1 MKAVILAGGIGSRL
15 SEETESKPKPMVK
28 IGSEPILWHIM
39 KIYSSHG
46 INDFI
51 ICCGYMAD
59 IIKNYFEQLFNT
71 NVENNLKDGDT
82 IIFDSMNKENWTV
95 TLVNTGID
103 TMTGGR
109 LKRLKKILQNEEDFC
124 FTYGDGVGD
133 INISNL
139 IDFHKNHKKVSTLT
153 ATRPQARYGALTF
166 GENDIVNSFVE
177 KPEGDGSWINGG
189 FFVLKPEVIDK
200 IKGDET
206 SWELEPLSNLA
217 KEGQLFAY
225 KHQGFWMP
233 MDTLR
238 DKNYLNK
245 LWNRK
250 NVPWKNW
257 K

>member
-1 MKAVILAGGIGSRL
+1 M
-15 SEETESKPKPMVK
+15 ESYF
-28 IGSEPILWHIM
+28 GEYWQR
-39 KIYSSHG
+39 Y
-46 INDFI
+46 NDWREI
-51 ICCGYMAD
+51 
-59 IIKNYFEQLFNT
+59 
-71 NVENNLKDGDT
+71 
-82 IIFDSMNKENWTV
+82 
-95 TLVNTGID
+95 
-103 TMTGGR
+103 
-109 LKRLKKILQNEEDFC
+109 KRLRKILQNEEDFC

-139 IDFHKNHKKVSTLT
+139 IDFHKNHKKVATLT

-189 FFVLKPEVIDK
+189 YFVLKPEVIDK

-245 LWNRK
+245 LWDRK

>member
-15 SEETESKPKPMVK
+15 SEETESKPKPMVR
-28 IGSEPILWHIM
+28 IGSEPIIWHIM

-51 ICCGYMAD
+51 ICCGYKAD
-59 IIKNYFEQLFNT
+59 VIKNYFEQLFNI
-71 NVENNLKDGDT
+71 NVENNLRDGDS
-82 IIFDSMNKENWTV
+82 IIFDGNSKENWRV
-95 TLVNTGID
+95 TLVNTGKD

-109 LKRLKKILQNEEDFC
+109 LKRLKKILQYEEDFC

-139 IDFHKNHKKVSTLT
+139 IDFHKNHKKVATLT

-217 KEGQLFAY
+217 KDGQLFAY

-238 DKNYLNK
+238 DKNHLNK
-245 LWNRK
+245 LWDRK